1 MFVSDE
7 TQPESASAHFEIAFA
22 PRLPDG
28 REQVGVAETCI
39 STIKQ
44 RADDYPGVGSTLRYF
59 GDYELHEEIARGGMG
74 VVYRARQVRLNRQVA
89 LKMIRAGKFS
99 SGTEIQ
105 RLRLEAEAAAQLDHP
120 AIVPVFEVGEH
131 EGLHYFTMA
140 FVDGAPLSEKLNQGP
155 LPARVAAQ
163 LIKTVARAVAFAHEK
178 GVIHRDLKPG
188 NILIDQAG
196 LPRVSDFGLAKQVMS
211 DNQLTTTGQILGT
224 PSYMPPEQAEGNLDQ
239 VGRASDIYS
248 LGAVLYATLTGR
260 PPFQAATPIETLRQ
274 VVDQQPVAPR
284 RLNPS
289 IPRDLETIC
298 LKCLEKKPASRYATA
313 AAMAQDLKCYLDGR
327 PISARPV
334 SALERC
340 WRWAWRRPD
349 LSLALLALG
358 VLISVVSVAALIQE
372 QRHAQ
377 TELRVRVEGLVRTIE
392 AADFRQLPQRIAD
405 LTSFPDQPTALQEL
419 RKRETSS
426 ETRNNR
432 VRIQLAVAVLS
443 GKLELSALDSWW
455 SLSLQELV
463 AIRQI
468 TQSLRPQ
475 FVPTLKEILS
485 TESRDSDIR
494 QKQLRVMGLM
504 LTESDATTAFSDAE
518 DSAVHSSRSPQNR
531 DEPSSVC
538 WDGLS
543 ETLLQVLYENP
554 KEFDAALELFQP
566 AASDLFYALKRRIE
580 TQSISAQQRHSAMA
594 LMSELTRESP
604 SKITDLACMVDADT
618 LPLLRRHVDRM
629 GDRLLPALLN
639 ELHRPE
645 IVFGNSGES
654 LPVESQKKLAA
665 ELVLKRAADVRRRAM
680 AAAWLVRLG
689 KPDVVWPL
697 LKPQPDDSLRY
708 TVIDRIR
715 LVGGAI
721 ESVSKEF
728 ARVSQQSLPASM
740 NDISGESSRLSM
752 LILLI
757 GELSGQMS
765 DETRPTTVTLLSEL
779 FEKHPNPSVHSACEW
794 TLNQLDAQSKVQE
807 IQHRISSSVLSDRQ
821 DWYVTK
827 SGATMAVIRGP
838 VNFRMGADWK
848 DPNRLAN
855 DSVDAVTGTVTVADE
870 ERLMER
876 TIQRDFAIGLK
887 EVSLAEFLLFEPEF
901 HNKINQ
907 FMSPTVDYPANKV
920 NWYLSA
926 RYCNWL
932 SEKEGLD
939 ASEFC
944 FIPDSE
950 GRYGEGLTL
959 AANYLDRKG
968 YRMPTE
974 AEWEYACRAGT
985 TTPRFFGHC
994 SELMPQYVW
1003 YAENSKEQALIIPG
1017 TLKPNALGL
1026 FDVFGNVIEWCIDP
1040 YAGRPASSQSVVPDR
1055 ERGLTAD
1062 AEAWRVLRGG
1072 HLYADAPN
1080 IRATD
1085 LWTFRPLTSDGH
1097 YGLRL
1102 ARTLKSYDGD

>member
-1 MFVSDE
+1 
-7 TQPESASAHFEIAFA
+7 
-22 PRLPDG
+22 
-28 REQVGVAETCI
+28 
-39 STIKQ
+39 
-44 RADDYPGVGSTLRYF
+44 
-59 GDYELHEEIARGGMG
+59 
-74 VVYRARQVRLNRQVA
+74 
-89 LKMIRAGKFS
+89 
-99 SGTEIQ
+99 
-105 RLRLEAEAAAQLDHP
+105 
-120 AIVPVFEVGEH
+120 
-131 EGLHYFTMA
+131 
-140 FVDGAPLSEKLNQGP
+140 
-155 LPARVAAQ
+155 
-163 LIKTVARAVAFAHEK
+163 
-178 GVIHRDLKPG
+178 
-188 NILIDQAG
+188 
-196 LPRVSDFGLAKQVMS
+196 
-211 DNQLTTTGQILGT
+211 
-224 PSYMPPEQAEGNLDQ
+224 
-239 VGRASDIYS
+239 
-248 LGAVLYATLTGR
+248 
-260 PPFQAATPIETLRQ
+260 
-274 VVDQQPVAPR
+274 
-284 RLNPS
+284 
-289 IPRDLETIC
+289 
-298 LKCLEKKPASRYATA
+298 
-313 AAMAQDLKCYLDGR
+313 
-327 PISARPV
+327 
-334 SALERC
+334 
-340 WRWAWRRPD
+340 
-349 LSLALLALG
+349 
-358 VLISVVSVAALIQE
+358 
-372 QRHAQ
+372 
-377 TELRVRVEGLVRTIE
+377 
-392 AADFRQLPQRIAD
+392 
-405 LTSFPDQPTALQEL
+405 
-419 RKRETSS
+419 
-426 ETRNNR
+426 
-432 VRIQLAVAVLS
+432 
-443 GKLELSALDSWW
+443 
-455 SLSLQELV
+455 
-463 AIRQI
+463 
-468 TQSLRPQ
+468 
-475 FVPTLKEILS
+475 
-485 TESRDSDIR
+485 
-494 QKQLRVMGLM
+494 
-504 LTESDATTAFSDAE
+504 
-518 DSAVHSSRSPQNR
+518 
-531 DEPSSVC
+531 
-538 WDGLS
+538 
-543 ETLLQVLYENP
+543 
-554 KEFDAALELFQP
+554 
-566 AASDLFYALKRRIE
+566 
-580 TQSISAQQRHSAMA
+580 
-594 LMSELTRESP
+594 
-604 SKITDLACMVDADT
+604 
-618 LPLLRRHVDRM
+618 
-629 GDRLLPALLN
+629 
-639 ELHRPE
+639 
-645 IVFGNSGES
+645 
-654 LPVESQKKLAA
+654 
-665 ELVLKRAADVRRRAM
+665 
-680 AAAWLVRLG
+680 
-689 KPDVVWPL
+689 
-697 LKPQPDDSLRY
+697 
-708 TVIDRIR
+708 
-715 LVGGAI
+715 
-721 ESVSKEF
+721 
-728 ARVSQQSLPASM
+728 
-740 NDISGESSRLSM
+740 M

-794 TLNQLDAQSKVQE
+794 TLNQLDARSKVQE

-838 VNFRMGADWK
+838 VNFQMGADWK